1 MDPIESINFK
11 KDTTLAILLAAQKRD
26 CIIFYMRQSDLYAN
40 QGISYASMRPLSV
53 FDNEAK
59 WFELGEEQDRDLSS
73 LDIISRLDRS
83 LSCSSPNSNHFASLS
98 NTDNGLIEA

>member
-1 MDPIESINFK
+1 MSVQIGVIMDPIESINFK

-53 FDNEAK
+53 FDNETK
-59 WFELGEEQDRDLSS
+59 WCELGEEQDRDLSS
-73 LDIISRLDRS
+73 LDII
-83 LSCSSPNSNHFASLS
+83 LSKPNITISFVVICPISP
-98 NTDNGLIEA
+98 